1 MFHGDGAPHV
11 ARLNSDGSFDAGF
24 RPPLDFPRSM
34 IALAEDGSGDVYAR
48 STIFNDLGPNN
59 HYQHHITRWNADG
72 SADPAFSTGN
82 GFAGGSTFP
91 EKTPT
96 SIAAL
101 VPTSNGKV
109 YVGGS
114 LLQYNGIALSSSLIR
129 LNSDG
134 TLDPTFAGN
143 VPYNNEGHAVE
154 VLVPVG
160 DGTQDLYAGGR
171 INLYNDA
178 LVNYSVR
185 VKENGALDPTYAP
198 ALPLVTQTI
207 APAQD
212 GTGDVFVSGYTP
224 GPNLVSSARLLRF
237 NRNGALV
244 PTFQE
249 PRLTSDSQNPVVFH
263 IVPILDGT
271 RDLYIGGLFERY
283 NGVPVNFFT
292 RIHADGSLAS
302 VVEPSP

>member
-34 IALAEDGSGDVYAR
+34 IALAEDGSRDVYAR

-91 EKTPT
+91 EKT
-96 SIAAL
+96 
-101 VPTSNGKV
+101 
-109 YVGGS
+109 
-114 LLQYNGIALSSSLIR
+114 SSLIR

-134 TLDPTFAGN
+134 TLDPTFAVN

-283 NGVPVNFFT
+283 NGLPVNFFT